1 VTAFSAVA
9 VGPSEHDG
17 SAPNH
22 SDRARIV
29 PFAIL
34 GAWLLFGGSAA
45 GADGSVAADPATLR
59 DFMIQNVCLD
69 TFGAVV
75 LGVSPIDA
83 DPRCAGQRD
92 LRPAERLP
100 YHKHDHPG
108 LADRTAAA
116 DGYQR
121 HDSFPVE
128 TVGLGELVEHS
139 FDFGAGEGRR
149 FGAFDEPSDGG
160 DIAVLSPGRVSIGAT
175 EDGGGGFVL
184 WVGECDGPL
193 QPDAL
198 THSWLIAE
206 YDVSH
211 PGSLQGETIA
221 RLGRVR
227 PGEHA
232 CPTRF
237 VGAYTDWKVRP
248 VKYRAAPSQGEPV
261 MLTTLISEHYNNSR
275 RERADQVE
283 RFYFTRELGGT
294 RWESWVN
301 RNGNA
306 EHSGAAIAEAAARF
320 AASGRCS
327 AAEPPEGG
335 VAYVLLDCREWTRT
349 VPPTD
354 PAGDRP
360 GFFIDAIR
368 RRPDNPAFFAP
379 AK

>member
-1 VTAFSAVA
+1 LT
-9 VGPSEHDG
+9 
-17 SAPNH
+17 
-22 SDRARIV
+22 
-29 PFAIL
+29 
-34 GAWLLFGGSAA
+34 AWLLLLGGSTA
-45 GADGSVAADPATLR
+45 GARESVTADSATLR

-69 TFGAVV
+69 PAGAVV

-92 LRPAERLP
+92 LLPGERLP

-128 TVGLGELVEHS
+128 TAGLGEVVEHS
-139 FDFGAGEGRR
+139 FDFGAGEARR

-160 DIAVLSPGRVSIGAT
+160 DIAILSSGRVSIGAT

-193 QPDAL
+193 RPEAL
-198 THSWLIAE
+198 THSWLVAE
-206 YDVSH
+206 YDASH
-211 PGSLQGETIA
+211 PGPLQGETIA

-237 VGAYTDWKVRP
+237 VGAYTDWMVRP
-248 VKYRAAPSQGEPV
+248 VKYRGAPGQGEPV
-261 MLTTLISEHYNNSR
+261 TLTTLISEHYNNPR
-275 RERADQVE
+275 GDRADQVE

-320 AASGRCS
+320 AAAGRCS
-327 AAEPPEGG
+327 AAEPPGGG

-349 VPPTD
+349 APAAD

-368 RRPDNPAFFAP
+368 RRTDGPAFFAP